1 MYDINLIKKEIKKLE
16 TKKQKLI
23 EFSSYLTGKDSI
35 SYSAECDR
43 QINIINN
50 QLDSLNTILQNEHIQ
65 FQIDRLNKL
74 IENCKQDFIK

>member
-35 SYSAECDR
+35 SYIAECDR

-50 QLDSLNTILQNEHIQ
+50 QLDSLNTILQYEYYK
-65 FQIDRLNKL
+65 LLKENK
-74 IENCKQDFIK
+74 

>member
-23 EFSSYLTGKDSI
+23 EFSYYLTGKDSI
-35 SYSAECDR
+35 SYSVECYR

-50 QLDSLNTILQNEHIQ
+50 KLDSLNTILQYEYY
-65 FQIDRLNKL
+65 KL
-74 IENCKQDFIK
+74 LKNQLLIK

>member
-23 EFSSYLTGKDSI
+23 KFSSCLTWKYSI
-35 SYSAECDR
+35 SYSAECTR

-50 QLDSLNTILQNEHIQ
+50 QLDSLNTILQYEYY
-65 FQIDRLNKL
+65 KL
-74 IENCKQDFIK
+74 LKNQLLIK

>member
-43 QINIINN
+43 QINIINDK
-50 QLDSLNTILQNEHIQ
+50 LDSLNTILQYEYY
-65 FQIDRLNKL
+65 KL
-74 IENCKQDFIK
+74 LKNQLLIK

>member
-35 SYSAECDR
+35 SYRAECDR

-50 QLDSLNTILQNEHIQ
+50 QLDSLNTILQYEYYK
-65 FQIDRLNKL
+65 LLKENK
-74 IENCKQDFIK
+74 

>member
-23 EFSSYLTGKDSI
+23 EFSSCLTGKDSI
-35 SYSAECDR
+35 SYSAECGR

-50 QLDSLNTILQNEHIQ
+50 QLDRLNTILQYKYY
-65 FQIDRLNKL
+65 KL
-74 IENCKQDFIK
+74 LKNQLLIK